1 MQKLS
6 SIKLRLNQSEGEL
19 LAIATKT
26 LGHVPAHFR
35 ILKKSIDARNKNDV
49 HYVYSIEFG
58 DERVEKQQLER
69 IDKSKLPDKPIVIV
83 GSGPAGL
90 FCAIRLIER
99 GFAPIVIERGDCV
112 EKRVEKCNALAKGV
126 LDTQSNIQFGE
137 GGAGTFSDGK
147 LNTQTHDS
155 LISEV
160 LEKFVFFGAPPEIE
174 WLSKPHV
181 GSDNLKN
188 VVVRMRSFIQNNG
201 GQVLFNTRLDD
212 IKTKDG
218 RIEKIK
224 IISENEEK
232 WLEVSALVL
241 AIGHSARDTFEM
253 LLSRGV
259 FMRAKDFAIGAR
271 IEHLQS
277 NI

>member
-58 DERVEKQQLER
+58 DERVEKQRLER

-126 LDTQSNIQFGE
+126 LDT
-137 GGAGTFSDGK
+137 
-147 LNTQTHDS
+147 
-155 LISEV
+155 
-160 LEKFVFFGAPPEIE
+160 
-174 WLSKPHV
+174 
-181 GSDNLKN
+181 
-188 VVVRMRSFIQNNG
+188 
-201 GQVLFNTRLDD
+201 
-212 IKTKDG
+212 
-218 RIEKIK
+218 
-224 IISENEEK
+224 
-232 WLEVSALVL
+232 
-241 AIGHSARDTFEM
+241 
-253 LLSRGV
+253 
-259 FMRAKDFAIGAR
+259 
-271 IEHLQS
+271 
-277 NI
+277 